1 MHFQLFVKTLT
12 GKTITLEVNSGM
24 DVGTLKELVQ
34 DIEGI
39 PPDQQRLI
47 FRGMQ
52 LEDHRFLPDYN
63 ISKEDTL
70 HLVLRLR
77 GGMYHFTSG
86 RQNFSNIPDTSA
98 KAIQNLLTLK
108 LKDINE
114 IEQSPSELQDSVVEG
129 RTILSNLYR
138 EIMAFTVP
146 YNTPLLS
153 TIILP
158 TPPDNENISDSEED
172 DDDLSNV

>member
-114 IEQSPSELQDSVVEG
+114 IEQSPSELQDSVLEG

-153 TIILP
+153 AIILP